1 MIHPAFPLLSSHQE
15 QTNLDSTS
23 FQLWDLSTPVRIFTM
38 FNSVFLMFNQ
48 LMFPETGEFVRN
60 NTDFMVWLSVGDS
73 RQGDGSDGE
82 SRSVVESEH

>member
-1 MIHPAFPLLSSHQE
+1 
-15 QTNLDSTS
+15 
-23 FQLWDLSTPVRIFTM
+23 M

-60 NTDFMVWLSVGDS
+60 NTDFMVWLIVGDS

-82 SRSVVESEH
+82 SGSIVESEH